1 MSIGRRLVEE
11 RERLGMSQAAFF
23 AACGVSKKAQF
34 NFENDHNIP
43 GGAYL
48 IAAAA
53 LGADVLYILTGQR
66 IGSVASVPT
75 VSAGDRTLLDN
86 FHAAPPQVQA
96 GIKTKLGAFTP
107 DAGANA
113 SKRKKAA

>member
-1 MSIGRRLVEE
+1 MTVGRRLLQE

-53 LGADVLYILTGQR
+53 LGVDVLYVLTGQR
-66 IGSVASVPT
+66 SKAIEPMQELPRQEQAWLEIYRNSSESVRAALKA
-75 VSAGDRTLLDN
+75 AGDEL
-86 FHAAPPQVQA
+86 
-96 GIKTKLGAFTP
+96 TKPA
-107 DAGANA
+107 
-113 SKRKKAA
+113 RKKNKAA